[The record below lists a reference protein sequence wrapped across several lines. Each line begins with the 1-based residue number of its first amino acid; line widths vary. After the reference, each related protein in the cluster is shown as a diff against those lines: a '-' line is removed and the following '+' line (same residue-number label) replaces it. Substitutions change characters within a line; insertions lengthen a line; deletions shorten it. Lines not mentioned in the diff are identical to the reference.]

1 MRIVDEAPTP
11 GHFEVKAGVGDH
23 FAWLRTRLALE
34 RTAMAW
40 IRTSIALIGFG
51 FTIVQ
56 FFQRLQGMQGISPA
70 MSTHTP
76 RYFGLALIGS
86 GVLALTLSLA
96 QYRRF
101 MSYMWEDEFK
111 SIAGIHSRRDHTP
124 LLATATVLL
133 LIGVFAFVAVL
144 VRMP

>member
-1 MRIVDEAPTP
+1 MQTLDAAPPP
-11 GHFEVKAGVGDH
+11 GRFEVKGGVGDH

-40 IRTSIALIGFG
+40 MRTSIALIGFG

-56 FFQRLQGMQGISPA
+56 FFQRLQSMQGVSPA
-70 MSTHTP
+70 LVPRAP
-76 RYFGLALIGS
+76 RYIGLALIGA
-86 GVLALTLSLA
+86 GVMALTLSLL

-101 MSYMWEDEFK
+101 ITYMWQDEFK
-111 SIAGIHSRRDHTP
+111 AIAGIPGRQHHTP

-133 LIGVFAFVAVL
+133 LIGVFAFLAVL
-144 VRMP
+144 LRMT